1 MRNRILSSIAAAATA
16 TAAPVSGQ
24 TPASMSS
31 DLQSALDVAQAA
43 AIRRGDEALG
53 GEALERELVDAA

>member
-31 DLQSALDVAQAA
+31 DLQPALDVALA

>member
-31 DLQSALDVAQAA
+31 DLQSALDVALA